1 MTKVGCVVQ
10 ARMGST
16 RLPGKSLLPLAGKPL
31 VFRVLQ
37 RIKRITSLD
46 EVILATSNLN
56 ADDVLVDVARSLD
69 IPTIRGS
76 EQNVAERFEKA
87 IKQFDLDVV
96 VRIPADNY
104 LTEVWAVNQLIE
116 THFENRDGFTTNIM
130 EINNS
135 GFPDGVGGEAFEASD
150 FLTRH
155 SRLCPADTD
164 EHVHKHFYTYS
175 KDDVHLVTSGAVR
188 TCSCPSEYSYPSLK
202 FDINTEEE
210 YVKAKEI
217 YDELCDSE
225 CSFGLKD
232 VIDWMAMKSLPPF
245 C

>member
-1 MTKVGCVVQ
+1 
-10 ARMGST
+10 MGST
-16 RLPGKSLLPLAGKPL
+16 RLPGKSMLPLAGKPL

-37 RIKRITSLD
+37 RIKRITILD

-69 IPTIRGS
+69 IPTVRGS

-96 VRIPADNY
+96 LRIPADNY

-116 THFENRDGFTTNIM
+116 THFENRHGFTTNIM
-130 EINNS
+130 EISNS

-155 SRLCPADTD
+155 SRLCSADTD

-175 KDDVHLVTSGAVR
+175 EDDVHLVTSGAVR
-188 TCSCPSEYSYPSLK
+188 TRSCPSEYSYPSLK

-225 CSFGLKD
+225 CSFGLRD
-232 VIDWMAMKSLPPF
+232 VIDWMTMKSLPPF